1 MSLAVLVDQ
10 TVNWVK
16 EGAGFKRALI
26 PPDPEKLKV
35 IHDLVAGITGFNAER
50 GDQLIVETLPFETT
64 LLTEPPDSHPAGP
77 AKPAPPALPFG
88 WSSQTLA
95 IAGGVALVLM
105 VVMAT
110 SLLRRRS
117 GSAGMRVSAPAA
129 LEAGAGGETGM
140 ETASGASIEAAFDAK
155 LAEREALQKKLDF
168 QALNGL
174 KLAPPVTKTSE
185 LLARHL
191 REKIKQDAGVPA
203 QIVQSWIRGDEGP

>member
-1 MSLAVLVDQ
+1 
-10 TVNWVK
+10 
-16 EGAGFKRALI
+16 
-26 PPDPEKLKV
+26 
-35 IHDLVAGITGFNAER
+35 
-50 GDQLIVETLPFETT
+50 
-64 LLTEPPDSHPAGP
+64 
-77 AKPAPPALPFG
+77 
-88 WSSQTLA
+88 
-95 IAGGVALVLM
+95 
-105 VVMAT
+105 
-110 SLLRRRS
+110 
-117 GSAGMRVSAPAA
+117 MRVSAPAA